1 VSGSRRVLVTGAGGF
16 VGANLTRRLLAD
28 GHAVTAAVRP
38 GAAEWR
44 LEDLAGDV
52 PTVGLELA
60 DAVAVAAAVA
70 ELKPELV
77 FHLGAHGAYSWQ
89 QETQR
94 ILTVNTLGTAALAD
108 ACAANGCERL
118 VHAGSSSEYGFKD
131 HPPAED
137 EAIDP
142 NSAYAVGKAAATHY
156 LRHLAVRGELDAV
169 TLRLYSVYGAWE
181 DPRRLVPTL
190 IARGLEGELP
200 PLVSPDTARDYVAVD
215 DVVEAFVAAAG
226 ATAVPAGAV
235 YNVGTG
241 RQTPMREIVEVA
253 RAELD
258 IAAEPDWG
266 THEPRSW
273 DATTWVADPSA
284 ARRDL
289 GWSARCDVAEGFR
302 RTVEWLRSTPSAWEA
317 YGVRGA

>member
-1 VSGSRRVLVTGAGGF
+1 MSGPRRVLVTGAGGF

-28 GHAVTAAVRP
+28 GHDVTATVRP
-38 GAAEWR
+38 GAGEWR
-44 LEDLAGDV
+44 LDELDGQIE
-52 PTVGLELA
+52 TVALELA
-60 DAVAVAAAVA
+60 DPDAIARLVSASR
-70 ELKPELV
+70 PEWV

-89 QETQR
+89 RETQR
-94 ILTVNTLGTAALAD
+94 ILAVNVLGTAALAD
-108 ACAANGCERL
+108 ACAAAGCERL

-131 HPPAED
+131 HAPAED
-137 EAIDP
+137 EAVEP

-156 LRHLAVRGELDAV
+156 LSHLATEGALDAV

-190 IARGLEGELP
+190 IARGLDGALP
-200 PLVSPDTARDYVAVD
+200 PLVDPDTARDYVAVD
-215 DVVEAFVAAAG
+215 DVVEAFVAAAR
-226 ATAVPAGAV
+226 ATGVPAGAV

-241 RQTPMREIVEVA
+241 RQTAMREIVDVA

-258 IAAEPDWG
+258 ITAEPDWG
-266 THEPRSW
+266 THDPRSW

-284 ARRDL
+284 AHRDL

-302 RTVEWLRSTPSAWEA
+302 RTVQWLRSTPSAA
-317 YGVRGA
+317 ATYGVRV